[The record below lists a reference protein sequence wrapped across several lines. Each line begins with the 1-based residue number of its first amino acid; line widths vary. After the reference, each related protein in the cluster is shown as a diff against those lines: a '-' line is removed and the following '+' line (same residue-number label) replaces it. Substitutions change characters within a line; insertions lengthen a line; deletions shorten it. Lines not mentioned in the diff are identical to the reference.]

1 MSNLEDHVKDMIAK
15 LEQQRDE
22 LAVQVH
28 LGAAEAKEDFEEAKE
43 KLDKMTQEFE
53 PLKGAMKKSAGNV
66 LSSLELVGEELLA
79 SFDRIRKSL

>member
-1 MSNLEDHVKDMIAK
+1 MSNLEDHVKDMIDK

-28 LGAAEAKEDFEEAKE
+28 LGAAEAKEDFDEAKE

-53 PLKGAMKKSAGNV
+53 PLKGAVKESAGNV